1 MIPVKYKRLV
11 KEGYQDCRDFG
22 LKLGTARMRCILED
36 ESIASVQ
43 AKNAAILEK
52 LNKDYAHLL
61 SRCTDQAETTAP
73 GENAPIWM
81 LWWDGKMPPI
91 IELCYHSK
99 LENAGSH
106 PVILLTKD
114 NVRDYVAFPPQ
125 VWEQFQRGKL
135 RIAHLADMIRVQLIR
150 RYGGLWLDASIYCSQ
165 EIPEAVFELPVYS
178 IKGDTNPAYISDGR
192 WTTFAIGGW
201 QNNILCSFLDDF
213 FQEYVAAGNRFLD
226 YYMFDCAIAL
236 AYQKI
241 PAVGAA
247 IDNLPKVEKDIYW
260 LNQHLELPPEP
271 NYEKNLPCFSKIS
284 WQRFGTPEDYP
295 GSLYAALMEEA
306 SNDA

>member
-52 LNKDYAHLL
+52 LHKDYAHLL
-61 SRCTDQAETTAP
+61 SRYMDQAETTTP

-91 IELCYHSK
+91 IELCYRSK
-99 LENAGSH
+99 LKNAGSH

-114 NVRDYVAFPPQ
+114 NVRDYVAFPSQ
-125 VWEQFQRGKL
+125 VWEQFRRGKL

-213 FQEYVAAGNRFLD
+213 FQKYVAAGNRFLD

-247 IDNLPKVEKDIYW
+247 IDNLPKAEGDIYW

-271 NYEKNLPCFSKIS
+271 DYEKALPCFSKIS
-284 WQRFGTPEDYP
+284 WQRIGTPEDYP
-295 GSLYAALMEEA
+295 GSLYAALMKEVP
-306 SNDA
+306 NDA